1 MKNLQVCCCVV
12 GLCLLGCGGKGDTSA
27 ALEQAAQKST
37 EQRLERLE
45 AQMATLDQRVDT
57 LDDTTYEVRT
67 RSGKATSMVVV
78 PRSAAAP
85 AAQPKATPVPARKE
99 KPAPAST
106 GTSSRARVINPDTR
120 PAPFPRQQAATPV
133 AARAA
138 VAEKPAAEKAAARP
152 APARQGA
159 SGSIGTPDRVA
170 GPSGSITPDA
180 AATTTPA
187 GVQDLALPPS
197 EAPVPDVSHL
207 RSLEQDKATP
217 LTPVPPRTS
226 AGQPAAANSAVPPV
240 PAIPDA
246 GSAVPDIVATPAAP
260 AAKAAAPAPAPQPK
274 ATPAPRAA
282 RGEKAAYDQALRTLN
297 GGRTAEGIAQ
307 FQSLLQQYPQGR
319 YAANAHYWIGE
330 GYYSQG
336 KLQDALR
343 QFQTVDQSFPRHHKT
358 ADALLKAGM
367 TMSRLGDA
375 QGAKQQYQKVID
387 RFPNSQAARRARGL
401 IR

>member
-1 MKNLQVCCCVV
+1 MKKLQVCCCFV
-12 GLCLLGCGGKGDTSA
+12 GLCLLGCSSKGETSA

-45 AQMATLDQRVDT
+45 AQMATLDERVDT
-57 LDDTTYEVRT
+57 LGDTTYEVRT
-67 RSGKATSMVVV
+67 KSGKTTSMIVV
-78 PRSAAAP
+78 PRGAAEPAASKVVPAPVRKATPAPARTASPAHARVINPEAQPAPFPRPQQAAAP
-85 AAQPKATPVPARKE
+85 AAA
-99 KPAPAST
+99 
-106 GTSSRARVINPDTR
+106 
-120 PAPFPRQQAATPV
+120 V
-133 AARAA
+133 AAKSA
-138 VAEKPAAEKAAARP
+138 AAEKAAARP

-170 GPSGSITPDA
+170 GPSGSISPDA
-180 AATTTPA
+180 AASTAPA

-207 RSLEQDKATP
+207 RSLEEDKVAP
-217 LTPVPPRTS
+217 LTPVPPRS
-226 AGQPAAANSAVPPV
+226 SVGQPAPSASAVPAV
-240 PAIPDA
+240 PAVPDA
-246 GSAVPDIVATPAAP
+246 GSAVPNIAVTPAAPAAP
-260 AAKAAAPAPAPQPK
+260 AAKAAPAPQK
-274 ATPAPRAA
+274 TAPAPRAA
-282 RGEKAAYDQALRTLN
+282 KGEKAAYEQALRTLN
-297 GGRTAEGIAQ
+297 GGRTADGIAQ

-336 KLQDALR
+336 KLQDALQ
-343 QFQTVDQSFPRHHKT
+343 QFKTVDQSFPRHHKT

-375 QGAKQQYQKVID
+375 QGAKQQYQQVID

>member
-1 MKNLQVCCCVV
+1 MKKLQVCCCFV
-12 GLCLLGCGGKGDTSA
+12 GLCLLGCGSRGETSA

-57 LDDTTYEVRT
+57 LGDTTYEVRT
-67 RSGKATSMVVV
+67 RSGKTTSMIVV
-78 PRSAAAP
+78 PRGSAEPAASRVAP
-85 AAQPKATPVPARKE
+85 APVRKATPAPART
-99 KPAPAST
+99 ASST
-106 GTSSRARVINPDTR
+106 HARVINPEAQ
-120 PAPFPRQQAATPV
+120 PAPFPRPQQAAAPATAV
-133 AARAA
+133 AA
-138 VAEKPAAEKAAARP
+138 KSGAAEKAAARP

-170 GPSGSITPDA
+170 GPSGSISPDA
-180 AATTTPA
+180 AASAAPA

-207 RSLEQDKATP
+207 RSLEQDKVAL
-217 LTPVPPRTS
+217 LTPVPPRAS
-226 AGQPAAANSAVPPV
+226 AGQPAPAVPAV
-240 PAIPDA
+240 PDA
-246 GSAVPDIVATPAAP
+246 GSAVPNIAVTPVAPVTPAAP
-260 AAKAAAPAPAPQPK
+260 AAKAAPAPQK
-274 ATPAPRAA
+274 TAPAPRAGK
-282 RGEKAAYDQALRTLN
+282 GEKAAYEQALRTLN
-297 GGRTAEGIAQ
+297 GGRTADGIAQ

-336 KLQDALR
+336 KLQDALQ

>member
-1 MKNLQVCCCVV
+1 MKKLQVCCCFV
-12 GLCLLGCGGKGDTSA
+12 GLCLLGCGSRGETSA

-57 LDDTTYEVRT
+57 LGDTTYEVRT
-67 RSGKATSMVVV
+67 RSGKTTSMIVV
-78 PRSAAAP
+78 PRGSAEPAASRVAP
-85 AAQPKATPVPARKE
+85 APVRKATPAPART
-99 KPAPAST
+99 ASST
-106 GTSSRARVINPDTR
+106 HARVINPEAQ
-120 PAPFPRQQAATPV
+120 PAPFPRPQQAAAPATAV
-133 AARAA
+133 AA
-138 VAEKPAAEKAAARP
+138 KSGAAEKAAARP

-170 GPSGSITPDA
+170 GPSGSISPDA
-180 AATTTPA
+180 AASAAPA

-207 RSLEQDKATP
+207 RSLEQDKVAP
-217 LTPVPPRTS
+217 LTPVPPRAS
-226 AGQPAAANSAVPPV
+226 AGQPAPAVPAV
-240 PAIPDA
+240 PDA
-246 GSAVPDIVATPAAP
+246 GSAVPNIAVTPVAPVTPAAP
-260 AAKAAAPAPAPQPK
+260 AAKAAPAPQK
-274 ATPAPRAA
+274 TAPAPRAGK
-282 RGEKAAYDQALRTLN
+282 GEKAAYEQALRTLN
-297 GGRTAEGIAQ
+297 GGRTADGIAQ

-336 KLQDALR
+336 KLQDALQ

>member
-1 MKNLQVCCCVV
+1 MKKLQVCCCFV
-12 GLCLLGCGGKGDTSA
+12 GLCLLGCSSKGETSA

-45 AQMATLDQRVDT
+45 AQMATLDERVDT
-57 LDDTTYEVRT
+57 LGDTTYEVRT
-67 RSGKATSMVVV
+67 RSGKTTSMIVV
-78 PRSAAAP
+78 PRGATATAAPKAAPAPVRKTTPAPARTATSPAHARVINPEALPAPFPRPQQAAAP
-85 AAQPKATPVPARKE
+85 AAA
-99 KPAPAST
+99 
-106 GTSSRARVINPDTR
+106 
-120 PAPFPRQQAATPV
+120 V
-133 AARAA
+133 AAKSA
-138 VAEKPAAEKAAARP
+138 AAEKAAARP

-170 GPSGSITPDA
+170 GPSGSISPDA
-180 AATTTPA
+180 AASAAPA

-207 RSLEQDKATP
+207 RSLEEDKVAP
-217 LTPVPPRTS
+217 LTPVPPRVS
-226 AGQPAAANSAVPPV
+226 AGQPAPAAPAV
-240 PAIPDA
+240 PDA
-246 GSAVPDIVATPAAP
+246 GSAVPNIAVTPAAPAAP
-260 AAKAAAPAPAPQPK
+260 AAKAAPAPQK
-274 ATPAPRAA
+274 AAPAPRAA
-282 RGEKAAYDQALRTLN
+282 KGEKAAYEQALRTLN
-297 GGRTAEGIAQ
+297 GGRTADGIAQ

-336 KLQDALR
+336 KLQDALQ
-343 QFQTVDQSFPRHHKT
+343 QFKTVDQSFPRHHKT

-375 QGAKQQYQKVID
+375 QGAKQQYQQVID

>member
-1 MKNLQVCCCVV
+1 MKKLQVCCCFV
-12 GLCLLGCGGKGDTSA
+12 GLCLLGCGSRGETSA

-57 LDDTTYEVRT
+57 LGDTTYEVRT
-67 RSGKATSMVVV
+67 RSGKTTSMIVV
-78 PRSAAAP
+78 PRGSAEPAASRGAP
-85 AAQPKATPVPARKE
+85 APVRKATPAPART
-99 KPAPAST
+99 ASST
-106 GTSSRARVINPDTR
+106 HARVINPEAQ
-120 PAPFPRQQAATPV
+120 PAPFPRPQQAAAPATAV
-133 AARAA
+133 AA
-138 VAEKPAAEKAAARP
+138 KSGAAEKAAARP

-170 GPSGSITPDA
+170 GPSGSISPDA
-180 AATTTPA
+180 AASAAPA

-207 RSLEQDKATP
+207 RSLEQDKVAP
-217 LTPVPPRTS
+217 LTPVPPRAS
-226 AGQPAAANSAVPPV
+226 AGQPAPAVPAV
-240 PAIPDA
+240 PDA
-246 GSAVPDIVATPAAP
+246 GSAVPNIAVTPVAPVTPAAP
-260 AAKAAAPAPAPQPK
+260 AAKAAPAPQK
-274 ATPAPRAA
+274 TAPAPRAGK
-282 RGEKAAYDQALRTLN
+282 GEKAAYEQALRTLN
-297 GGRTAEGIAQ
+297 GGRTADGIAQ

-336 KLQDALR
+336 KLQDALQ